1 MDDREKLIELMKE
14 WGNKNTD
21 SFPFESVADHL
32 IANGAVIQKEAEWVK
47 VGYKW
52 MCSNCKSKINI
63 DGTPTENNLFYC
75 PDCGAKMKEA

>member
-1 MDDREKLIELMKE
+1 MNDREKLVDLMADIIDFVAWE
-14 WGNKNTD
+14 HLEAT
-21 SFPFESVADHL
+21 ADHL

-75 PDCGAKMKEA
+75 PDCGAKMKEVK